1 MSAIVWGVGTESDAR
16 RAVISMWILFA
27 GIAVALILI
36 AGAWALMMNFGQG
49 SPPVIEDE
57 LVSVTSNEPIHGPSS
72 GISRQVRRANE
83 RRQRFL
89 EYRRIFPRGKRQWV
103 RDLAIRGRE

>member
-1 MSAIVWGVGTESDAR
+1 
-16 RAVISMWILFA
+16 MWILFA

-57 LVSVTSNEPIHGPSS
+57 LVSVTSTGWITVRPKGN
-72 GISRQVRRANE
+72 SRQVQRANE
-83 RRQRFL
+83 RRQRL
-89 EYRRIFPRGKRQWV
+89 LQIRGLNPGWKRQRV
-103 RDLAIRGRE
+103 RDLAIRGREWA